1 MKTKR
6 IAYALLLSSLLVGCT
21 PSDAKLEEQGWVKDP
36 ANNGWVQNPA
46 DNGWVQN
53 PANNGWV
60 KDPATNGWVNNPAEN
75 GWVKDPATNGWVKDP
90 ANNGWV
96 NDPANNGWVDADEL
110 TPSPT
115 VEAEVVHWVPGAD
128 TANVTFKLDLE
139 GATKLNVVLG
149 GKLLKEIVDYEFEA
163 GKLTILGAFLEDSG
177 LGLGEHKGYVFT
189 ENGSVEIKVHIVSNP
204 AVEGTTIPLK
214 EIQDV
219 NLSGFGAQTLSAP
232 IANTNDLLI
241 TEISTDM
248 GHYNY
253 IEVFNNT
260 TSEYNLKDHRIV
272 FGDPAGQRKNY
283 ENGLLDRP
291 LGEASSA
298 YIYQDYKIPALS
310 SALIWIVNTS
320 PWEVSSNKLSEA
332 ANVQSLLLGNGADN
346 LNVNKFKSIYG
357 LCEDI
362 TVFPVRT
369 NYMIGRTD
377 YGASEAN
384 PWGTA
389 LSKGAS
395 NRWSDINSSVDKR
408 MVQIQKVDE
417 TTVFEEEGKFYV
429 YEMDVLHREEDI
441 YADGKLDAND
451 VLVNN
456 PAAAVAATNR
466 EFIHAIFAR
475 KTYVTSKT
483 DKTHTGEYKGMN
495 LYSIGLTAECE
506 AYFAMLE
513 EAVTPVASALIYPN
527 IVDDPEN
534 PGTKIA
540 AKWGKSYEQFA
551 LQYSVPAQGSH
562 MARFIPLEGT
572 TALYTAFYSAHAC
585 KALYEAG
592 LGLEVAGYGANATVK
607 VPVDPAYPTDYLAA
621 NHNSAGRVT
630 ALMLPAATA

>member
-6 IAYALLLSSLLVGCT
+6 IAYALLLSSLLVGCA
-21 PSDAKLEEQGWVKDP
+21 PSDAELQEQGWVKDP

-60 KDPATNGWVNNPAEN
+60 KDPATNGWV
-75 GWVKDPATNGWVKDP
+75 K
-90 ANNGWV
+90 
-96 NDPANNGWVDADEL
+96 DPANNGWVDADEL

-149 GKLLKEIVDYEFEA
+149 GKLLKEFVDYEFDA

-189 ENGSVEIKVHIVSNP
+189 ENGSVEIKIHIVSNP

-232 IANTNDLLI
+232 IANTADLFI
-241 TEISTDM
+241 TEISAEM
-248 GHYNY
+248 GNYNY
-253 IEVFNNT
+253 VEVFNNT

-272 FGDPAGQRKNY
+272 LADPSKQDKGIFTN
-283 ENGLLDRP
+283 NGLVEEP
-291 LGEASSA
+291 LGMGCSA

-310 SALIWIVNTS
+310 SAVIWLVNTT
-320 PWEVSSNKLSEA
+320 PWTQSNGSIVEN
-332 ANVQSLLLGNGADN
+332 ANIKSMILGNDPEN
-346 LNVNKFKSIYG
+346 LSVSKFRGVYG
-357 LCEDI
+357 LDENAL
-362 TVFPVRT
+362 VFPART
-369 NYMIGRTD
+369 VNGLFNGT
-377 YGASEAN
+377 YGYQGDHY
-384 PWGTA
+384 GTG
-389 LSKGAS
+389 LYKTGS
-395 NRWSDINSSVDKR
+395 NAWADISPKTDKR
-408 MVQIQKVDE
+408 MIQIQKYE
-417 TTVFEEEGKFYV
+417 EIIFEESGKYFY
-429 YEMDVLHREEDI
+429 YDVDVVNREEDI
-441 YADGKLDAND
+441 YADGKFDSADLANLKGFD
-451 VLVNN
+451 SS
-456 PAAAVAATNR
+456 AAAGGQNR
-466 EFIHAIFAR
+466 QIIHALSAR
-475 KTYVTSKT
+475 KIYVTSAT
-483 DKTHTGEYKGMN
+483 DNTPTGEIDN
-495 LYSIGLTAECE
+495 SIDLYNADKDPLL
-506 AYFAMLE
+506 AMLGSG
-513 EAVTPVASALIYPN
+513 AVKPISTAMLYPN

-540 AKWGKSYEQFA
+540 GKWGTSYAQFA
-551 LQYSVPAQGSH
+551 LQYSAPAQGCH
-562 MARFIPLEGT
+562 MSRFIPLEGT
-572 TALYTAFYSAHAC
+572 TALYTAHYASHAY
-585 KALYEAG
+585 KALYESG
-592 LGLEVAGYGANATVK
+592 LGSEVAGYGANATVK

>member
-21 PSDAKLEEQGWVKDP
+21 PSDAELQEQGWVKDP

-96 NDPANNGWVDADEL
+96 DADEL

-149 GKLLKEIVDYEFEA
+149 GKLLTEFVDYEVDG
-163 GKLTILGAFLEDSG
+163 GKLVIYGAFLEDSG

-232 IANTNDLLI
+232 IANAGDLLI

-248 GHYNY
+248 GVYNY

-260 TSEYNLKDHRIV
+260 TSEYNLKDHRVV
-272 FGDPAGQRKNY
+272 FADPSKQKKNY
-283 ENGLLDRP
+283 SNGLLDLP
-291 LGEASSA
+291 LGSA
-298 YIYQDYKIPALS
+298 GVTYIYQDYKIPALS

-320 PWEVSSNKLSEA
+320 PWEVGSDRKVTEA
-332 ANVQSLLLGNGADN
+332 ANVQSLLLGNGEEN
-346 LNVNKFKSIYG
+346 LNVAKFKSVYG
-357 LCEDI
+357 LDENVL
-362 TVFPVRT
+362 VFPSRT
-369 NYMIGRTD
+369 SYMLGRTD
-377 YGASEAN
+377 YGVTETN
-384 PWGTA
+384 KWGTA
-389 LSKGAS
+389 LAKSAS
-395 NRWSDINSSVDKR
+395 NRWSDINSKVDNR
-408 MVQIQKVDE
+408 MIQIQKVDKS
-417 TTVFEEEGKFYV
+417 TVFQDANGYYV
-429 YEMDVLHREEDI
+429 FEMDVLHKEEEI

-451 VLVNN
+451 VLINDS
-456 PAAAVAATNR
+456 AAAVSGTNR
-466 EFIHAIFAR
+466 EFVHALFAR
-475 KTYVTSKT
+475 KTYVTSAT
-483 DKTHTGEYKGMN
+483 DKTHTGTYVGIDMYNANTESYYEMHEKAMTP
-495 LYSIGLTAECE
+495 LATA
-506 AYFAMLE
+506 M
-513 EAVTPVASALIYPN
+513 IYPN
-527 IVDDPEN
+527 IIDDSEN

-540 AKWGKSYEQFA
+540 AKWGESYAQFA

-572 TALYTAFYSAHAC
+572 TALYTAKYAEHAY

-592 LGLEVAGYGANATVK
+592 LGSEVAGYGANATVK

-630 ALMLPAATA
+630 SLMLPAATA

>member
-21 PSDAKLEEQGWVKDP
+21 PSDAELQEQGWVKDP

-96 NDPANNGWVDADEL
+96 DADEL

-149 GKLLKEIVDYEFEA
+149 GKLLKEFVDYEFDA

-232 IANTNDLLI
+232 ISNAGDLLI

-248 GHYNY
+248 GVYNY

-260 TSEYNLKDHRIV
+260 TSEYNLKDHRVV
-272 FGDPAGQRKNY
+272 FADPSKQKKNY
-283 ENGLLDRP
+283 ANGLLDLP
-291 LGEASSA
+291 LGSAGVA

-320 PWEVSSNKLSEA
+320 PWEVASNKLSEA
-332 ANVQSLLLGNGADN
+332 ANVQSLLLGNGEEN
-346 LNVNKFKSIYG
+346 LNVAKFKSVYG
-357 LCEDI
+357 LDENVL
-362 TVFPVRT
+362 VFPSRT
-369 NYMIGRTD
+369 SYMLGRSD
-377 YGASEAN
+377 AWAGKEENGY
-384 PWGTA
+384 WGTA

-395 NRWSDINSSVDKR
+395 NRWSDINSKVDNR
-408 MVQIQKVDE
+408 MIQIQKVDE
-417 TTVFEEEGKFYV
+417 TTVFQDETGYYV
-429 YEMDVLHREEDI
+429 YEMDVLNREEDI
-441 YADGKLDAND
+441 YANGTLDAND
-451 VLVNN
+451 VLTNSSS
-456 PAAAVAATNR
+456 AIASTNR
-466 EFIHAIFAR
+466 QFMHGLFGRRA
-475 KTYVTSKT
+475 YVNSAT
-483 DKTHTGEYKGMN
+483 DKTHTGKYVGMDLYNGNDGTEGCYYK
-495 LYSIGLTAECE
+495 
-506 AYFAMLE
+506 MLE
-513 EAVTPVASALIYPN
+513 EAVTPLATAMIYPN
-527 IVDDPEN
+527 IIDDPEN

-540 AKWGKSYEQFA
+540 AKWGESYEQFA

-572 TALYTAFYSAHAC
+572 TALYTAKYAEHTY

-592 LGLEVAGYGANATVK
+592 LGSEVAGYGANATVK

-630 ALMLPAATA
+630 SLMLPAATA